1 MLDCAK
7 IGLEAARM
15 MSPRDSAT
23 RWRLVDAGRDTEVHV
38 ATPGYLKLRMYDWLR
53 AVQMAHEGAK

>member
-1 MLDCAK
+1 
-7 IGLEAARM
+7 M

-53 AVQMAHEGAK
+53 AVQLAHEGAK